1 MRRLFSSVATAF
13 MSGVRSIE
21 PSVDL
26 FSIFL
31 NGLVGPDWEKA
42 KTQAEVRNSRF
53 SAMLRNILIS
63 FLAVFGLSI

>member
-1 MRRLFSSVATAF
+1 MAF

-21 PSVDL
+21 PSADL
-26 FSIFL
+26 LSIFL

-42 KTQAEVRNSRF
+42 KTQAEVGNLNFQRCFRK
-53 SAMLRNILIS
+53 ILLS